1 MTEAVRQIYWNIGE
15 ILGSLTVY
23 LTALAA
29 VLVLFYGI
37 LRDIATWRKG
47 RPESR
52 LDALGSRASEYLA
65 QSLGQ
70 KKTLQDRRPG
80 IMP

>member
-37 LRDIATWRKG
+37 LRDVAAWAQRAPRKSSRCTWFAAPANIWRNRSVKK
-47 RPESR
+47 RPCKIV
-52 LDALGSRASEYLA
+52 A
-65 QSLGQ
+65 QA
-70 KKTLQDRRPG
+70 
-80 IMP
+80 